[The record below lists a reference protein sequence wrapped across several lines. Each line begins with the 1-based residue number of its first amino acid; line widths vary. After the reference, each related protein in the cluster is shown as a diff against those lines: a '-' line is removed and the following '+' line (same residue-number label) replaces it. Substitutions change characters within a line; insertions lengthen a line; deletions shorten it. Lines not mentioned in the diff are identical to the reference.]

1 MNRPASQPHTNVI
14 QNFRERVL
22 NVLLLVA
29 LVVAVP
35 LSITNAYRAAQSGLF
50 LQASVYV
57 GSTLFVG
64 FLLLLRRN
72 PRAYAFRAV
81 GLVFMLYVVSVVVY
95 LSTGLEGDGRIWLF
109 GAMAIGVL
117 LLPQPYNFLNVFVAI
132 ALHFA
137 MGYGFS
143 HGLLPPPPNAKLVDS
158 LQSSAWRR
166 TGFTL
171 LGVAA
176 AVLSAVGVYRRH
188 LENVLEESQTLNVVL
203 EEERRRLENQS
214 KILQRRVEQIHT
226 ASEIMRI
233 INTILDPEELLQQVV
248 DLVRERFNL
257 YYVGIFLV
265 DERGE
270 YAVLRAG
277 TGEAGRKMLAE
288 GHRLAIGGSS
298 MIGWCISNRQPRIA
312 MDVGDEPVRFAN
324 PHLPLTRT
332 ELALP
337 IISRGEVLGAMTVQ
351 SEKPQAFDQDDLLV
365 LQNIVDSVATA
376 LQNARLYQEA
386 QRGLQELAAT
396 RRQTLFNAA
405 HNLNMETLEVSV
417 SEDNGHDGKTESPT
431 LHVLKVPIT
440 LYDTPIGEIVLES
453 DHPWTD
459 EDQDF
464 AAQVGAQIAVALENL
479 YLTEEHRR
487 IAEEDRL
494 ISQVTEQVSATLD
507 LDTVIQTAVTEL
519 QEILNLTEAEIRLT
533 VPEAAE

>member
-1 MNRPASQPHTNVI
+1 MNTPSATAQTNVI
-14 QNFRERVL
+14 QAFRERVL

-35 LSITNAYRAAQSGLF
+35 LAIPNAYRAAQAGLF
-50 LQASVYV
+50 LQAGVYI
-57 GSTLFVG
+57 GATLFVG
-64 FLLLLRRN
+64 ILLLLRQA
-72 PRAYAFRAV
+72 PHTYAFRAV
-81 GLVFMLYVVSVVVY
+81 GLVLVLYMVAVVVY

-117 LLPQPYNFLNVFVAI
+117 LLPQPYNFLNVLAAI
-132 ALHFA
+132 SVHFA
-137 MGYGFS
+137 LGYGFS
-143 HGLLPPPPNAKLVDS
+143 HGILPPPPNASLVDS
-158 LQSSAWRR
+158 LKATAWQR

-171 LGVAA
+171 LGVATT
-176 AVLSAVGVYRRH
+176 VLSAVGVYRRH
-188 LENVLEESQTLNVVL
+188 LENVLEESQTLNTVL

-233 INTILDPEELLQQVV
+233 INTILDPDELLQRVV

-288 GHRLAIGGSS
+288 GHRLAIGGAS
-298 MIGWCISNRQPRIA
+298 MIGWCLSNRQPRIA

-337 IISRGEVLGAMTVQ
+337 IISRGEILGAMTVQ

-365 LQNIVDSVATA
+365 LQNIADSVATA

-386 QRGLQELAAT
+386 QRGLRELTAS
-396 RRQTLFNAA
+396 RRQTLFQAA
-405 HNLNMETLEVSV
+405 QHLNKETVEVSV
-417 SEDNGHDGKTESPT
+417 GDSNGHSSEENLT
-431 LHVLKVPIT
+431 LHLLKVPIT
-440 LYDTPIGEIVLES
+440 LYDAPIGEITLES

-459 EDQDF
+459 EEREF

-479 YLTEEHRR
+479 YLAEEHRR
-487 IAEEDRL
+487 IAEENRL

-507 LDTVIQTAVTEL
+507 LDTIIQTAVTEL
-519 QEILNLTEAEIRLT
+519 QGILNLTEAEIRLT
-533 VPEAAE
+533 VPEAVE